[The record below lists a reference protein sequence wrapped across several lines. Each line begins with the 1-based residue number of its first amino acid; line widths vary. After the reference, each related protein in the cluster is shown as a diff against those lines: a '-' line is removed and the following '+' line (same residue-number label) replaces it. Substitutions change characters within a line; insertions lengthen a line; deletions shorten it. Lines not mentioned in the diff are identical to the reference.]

1 MELGA
6 GAGEAVAHGPL
17 RDAQLLR
24 RRAVAAVMRR
34 QSRAEVLSDVNGS
47 YTGTPVD
54 YEKPVQDA
62 DDL

>member
-1 MELGA
+1 MSKKPPPRLHNA
-6 GAGEAVAHGPL
+6 GPETVSPARL
-17 RDAQLLR
+17 
-24 RRAVAAVMRR
+24 RAVAAVMRR
-34 QSRAEVLSDVNGS
+34 QSRDEVLSDVNGS